1 MYGEN
6 YEDNGVTKY
15 RGGEVNTRNLYN
27 YGYFEIRAKVN
38 SSNGICPAFWLCG
51 SRDSDSKIEYEVDV
65 FECFGKD
72 PKYLK
77 STLLAHNYPNGADGG
92 KTSTETGFTSAYEQL
107 PETIT
112 EKGLTYHY
120 NETGWGNEYHT
131 FGLDWKYDS
140 ITWYI
145 DGKAVLHATPSEA
158 AQGQYVYNE
167 PMRVRLTCY
176 AGRDLGGT
184 IDETTDW
191 KNGNSLIVDY
201 VRIYQYN

>member
-1 MYGEN
+1 M
-6 YEDNGVTKY
+6 
-15 RGGEVNTRNLYN
+15 
-27 YGYFEIRAKVN
+27 
-38 SSNGICPAFWLCG
+38 
-51 SRDSDSKIEYEVDV
+51 
-65 FECFGKD
+65 
-72 PKYLK
+72 K

-92 KTSTETGFTSAYEQL
+92 KTSTETGFTYEQL

-112 EKGLTYHY
+112 GKGLTYYY

-145 DGKAVLHATPSEA
+145 DGKAVLHATPSKA